1 MINVG
6 ILGAGGIAA
15 LSHLPEIAAVDGMRV
30 THICGRTE
38 RRLRLLCERFGIPRY
53 STHWHDLLNDGD
65 LHAVIVALPH
75 PLHAEAGL
83 AVLKRGLHLFM
94 QKPLCTTMREAD
106 QLVAASEALPEQ
118 IVYCRPS
125 FGQVVYEMRR
135 QIAAGAIGRVS
146 GALARHS
153 HGGPEVYYAEVTDA
167 FAEPRAEND
176 FWFFDAGAAG
186 GGALIDMGVYAIAT
200 LVALLG
206 KASAVT
212 ARMTTVAKP
221 TVLED
226 SATLILDFENGA
238 LGTAETGWCDPARSS
253 YLRVHGTAGKLLQT
267 NETNELNVSNG
278 SNVSLQYIRPGSTDR
293 EWAAPIIKTL
303 PTPSVANQ
311 HAEWLQCIESGCQPE
326 LSNLWA
332 ARHVTEI
339 MLAAFAS
346 NEQGRRIDLATQ
358 PFPN

>member
-1 MINVG
+1 MIRVG

-15 LSHLPEIAAVDGMRV
+15 LSHLPEIAAIDGIKV
-30 THICGRTE
+30 THICGRRG
-38 RRLRLLCERFGIPRY
+38 RRLRLLCDRFSVPRY
-53 STHWHDLLNDGD
+53 STHWSDLLNDED
-65 LHAVIVALPH
+65 LDAVIVALPH

-83 AVLKRGLHLFM
+83 AVLERGLHLFM
-94 QKPLCTTMREAD
+94 QKPLCTTMTEAD
-106 QLVAASEALPEQ
+106 QLLAASEARPGQ

-125 FGQVVYEMRR
+125 FGGVVYEMRR
-135 QIAAGAIGRVS
+135 QISAGAIGVVS

-167 FAEPRAEND
+167 FGEPRAEGD
-176 FWFFDAGAAG
+176 FWFFDADAAG

-212 ARMTTVAKP
+212 ARLTTVNKP
-221 TVLED
+221 TAMED

-238 LGTAETGWCDPARSS
+238 LGTAETSWCDPARSS
-253 YLRVHGTAGKLLQT
+253 YLRVHGTSGKLLQ
-267 NETNELNVSNG
+267 EGESI
-278 SNVSLQYIRPGSTDR
+278 QYIRPASADR
-293 EWAAPIIKTL
+293 EWAAPISETL
-303 PTPSVANQ
+303 PAPGAPNQ
-311 HAEWLQCIESGCQPE
+311 HLEWLQCIKAGTQPE

-339 MLAAFAS
+339 MLAALAS
-346 NEQGRRIDLATQ
+346 NAQGRRIDLGSQ
-358 PFPN
+358 PFPV